1 MKTYDKDQK
10 HIISDNIE
18 ALQLIVDQGILDL
31 LVPKAGANSAFYSY
45 QTEHHYCL
53 ASNHIGHGTQE
64 DNGYMVVMIPKTD
77 WTFKEAAQFFAD
89 AIVETNEGISYGYA
103 KIPPKQNN

>member
-10 HIISDNIE
+10 YIVSDNIE

-31 LVPKAGANSAFYSY
+31 LVPKPGTNSAFYSY

-53 ASNHIGHGTQE
+53 ASNHIGHGTE
-64 DNGYMVVMIPKTD
+64 RDDGYLVVMIPKSST
-77 WTFKEAAQFFAD
+77 TFQDATEFFAY
-89 AIVETNEGISYGYA
+89 AITETSETISYGYA
-103 KIPPKQNN
+103 KIPQKQNN